1 MPQRRSHGHARKREG
16 ARDGAPAVERRVVTV
31 YTTLT
36 SPGWA
41 GGELTTIYPSPTS
54 KDEDDTETT
63 TTPDKLVADQKTV
76 GKQVA
81 QLSSSSKS
89 LPSAIEASTALGAMG
104 TGALVAAT
112 EDPTTSSTVASS
124 TASSMTPT
132 TAVSQTSSASATS
145 SASSSSTSDGS
156 NDVAVKAGIALGV
169 LGGLLLVLGLVYFLI
184 MKRRKQMEEQQR
196 IAADDEKLNGPFEDG
211 PPPATP
217 AKAPRLSL
225 RPMTG
230 LFTGFNSSASGEQRA
245 VKSPAMAMRAPSASA
260 WDRPMT
266 SESHNDHNPFGSG
279 AERIPEEPSTPHNMV
294 NPMTPISE
302 ASTHGASLERA
313 AGLSPAPRAISALT
327 TDSATVPR
335 ISAITMD
342 SATVPPIL
350 TKNLPASPAGSD
362 EVSPIESADDVP
374 VGQAITTPEPVQA
387 AMFSAKVATAGAS
400 LSVMERQP
408 SERRQSVRKENV
420 PAPLDLTLPPKFAAV
435 PPSPADTE
443 FSMHEVDPGQSPIAS
458 TSADAIAAA
467 GGPANSTVHRVQLD
481 FKPTLDDEMGL
492 QAGQL
497 VRLLHEYDDG
507 WVSRSLLCSLIN
519 PANPW

>member
-16 ARDGAPAVERRVVTV
+16 PRNGAPAVERRVVTV

-36 SPGWA
+36 SSGWA
-41 GGELTTIYPSPTS
+41 GGDLTTIYPSPTS
-54 KDEDDTETT
+54 KDEDEDETKTT
-63 TTPDKLVADQKTV
+63 TTPDKLVADQKTA
-76 GKQVA
+76 GKQIAEVT
-81 QLSSSSKS
+81 SSSNT
-89 LPSAIEASTALGAMG
+89 LPPAIQASTISSAMATG
-104 TGALVAAT
+104 TLLAA
-112 EDPTTSSTVASS
+112 EDPTSSSTMATS
-124 TASSMTPT
+124 TASSTSPT
-132 TAVSQTSSASATS
+132 ATSQTLSASATS
-145 SASSSSTSDGS
+145 SSSSSTSDGS

-169 LGGLLLVLGLVYFLI
+169 LGGLLVVLGLVYFLI
-184 MKRRKQMEEQQR
+184 MRRRKQMEEQQR

-230 LFTGFNSSASGEQRA
+230 LFTSFTSSATGEQRA
-245 VKSPAMAMRAPSASA
+245 AKSPAMVMRAPGTSA
-260 WDRPMT
+260 WERPMT
-266 SESHNDHNPFGSG
+266 GDSHSDHNPFGSG
-279 AERIPEEPSTPHNMV
+279 AERIPEEPSTPHNLV
-294 NPMTPISE
+294 NPLTPISE
-302 ASTHGASLERA
+302 ASTHGASLEHA
-313 AGLSPAPRAISALT
+313 AGLAPAPRAISALT
-327 TDSATVPR
+327 ADSATVPR

-362 EVSPIESADDVP
+362 GVSPIESAYDVP

-387 AMFSAKVATAGAS
+387 ATFSAKASAASAS

-435 PPSPADTE
+435 PPSPAGTE
-443 FSMHEVDPGQSPIAS
+443 FSMQEVDPDQSPIAS
-458 TSADAIAAA
+458 TSAAAIAAA

-507 WVSRSLLCSLIN
+507 WVSGIFLCSLIN
-519 PANPW
+519 PANLD